1 MTHYFVGNRVYFFIN
16 ARKHY
21 SNINYLTIFSPKI
34 KWSFSAKAK
43 KSSLHIHSDKYGSHR
58 YDIYSTSNNK
68 SIETVVSLNAFRGL
82 FYHYSVTYKVTE
94 EHSPK
99 YIINTEKQN
108 KWFMT
113 KWFGNFLFSENRNEY
128 IRIAFEYNSTPW
140 RVYNLAHRSKAR
152 SRKEERILMEL
163 KERGIITVIRLF

>member
-1 MTHYFVGNRVYFFIN
+1 MTKIN
-16 ARKHY
+16 
-21 SNINYLTIFSPKI
+21 
-34 KWSFSAKAK
+34 
-43 KSSLHIHSDKYGSHR
+43 
-58 YDIYSTSNNK
+58 
-68 SIETVVSLNAFRGL
+68 
-82 FYHYSVTYKVTE
+82 SVTYKVTE

>member
-1 MTHYFVGNRVYFFIN
+1 MIKKCDVYFAFTKNILIFVTEIN
-16 ARKHY
+16 
-21 SNINYLTIFSPKI
+21 
-34 KWSFSAKAK
+34 
-43 KSSLHIHSDKYGSHR
+43 
-58 YDIYSTSNNK
+58 
-68 SIETVVSLNAFRGL
+68 
-82 FYHYSVTYKVTE
+82 SVTYKVTE

-163 KERGIITVIRLF
+163 KEKGIITVIRLF